1 MKMSP
6 LALFAPGLR
15 MVTGGGAAAA
25 DRAAADRAA
34 AGLAAVPVATGRAG
48 VPVAAPAEVAVADR
62 VRTRAAPVTTGAAR
76 RRARLGPV
84 RGAAGRQPEQAVSL
98 IVTPMRSKGRRG

>member
-15 MVTGGGAAAA
+15 MVTGGG
-25 DRAAADRAA
+25 AA